1 MVMMAVTK
9 GIAEDRQADHM
20 MVSDGGC
27 RQAGGDGALRQLEPT
42 ADAKRALLAR
52 GGTGH
57 DLLPRSHPNLPTLMT
72 IHEVADLLRCST
84 RTIHR
89 LIDRGE
95 IPRPLRFGTLL
106 RWPRTQIEGWLAE
119 GCPRAEREL
128 VAV

>member
-1 MVMMAVTK
+1 MMAVTK
-9 GIAEDRQADHM
+9 GIAEERQADHT
-20 MVSDGGC
+20 MVSGGGC
-27 RQAGGDGALRQLEPT
+27 PQTDGDGALRQLEPSAET
-42 ADAKRALLAR
+42 KRALLAR
-52 GGTGH
+52 SGTGH

-106 RWPRTQIEGWLAE
+106 RWPRTQIEGWQAE
-119 GCPRAEREL
+119 GCPRTEREL
-128 VAV
+128 VEV